1 MVGFGEIE
9 GEVVVLEGFFV
20 GRRVRV
26 GAGVLDD
33 AEAAVGALVD
43 CACSCLRDSNVN
55 DLVALCR

>member
-1 MVGFGEIE
+1 MVGLGEIE
-9 GEVVVLEGFFV
+9 GEVVVLEGGFV

-26 GAGVLDD
+26 GAGVLD